1 MAREK
6 IGELID
12 AIKADDELR
21 EVVWH
26 ERIRAEAGSFT
37 DPPGALHDTL
47 ASALKAADIER
58 LYTHQAKALN
68 SIREGEN
75 VVVMTPTASGKSLIY
90 NLAVLEEILKDPK
103 STALYIFPL
112 KGLIQ
117 DQIRALNSL
126 NDTVGLPNLS
136 AIYDGDTS
144 SYKRRK
150 IREDNPN
157 IIFTNP
163 DMIHLAINPFHEKWA
178 DFFRNLKFIVI
189 DEIHTYRGVFGS
201 HVAHVIR
208 RMRRIASHY
217 GSEPV
222 FIASSATI
230 SNPLELASNVT
241 GIGFTLVN
249 EASAPAG
256 KKNFIFLN
264 PVKNPH
270 TVATKLLIKSI
281 RAGFRTIC
289 FTRARKVTELMH
301 KRVKDLAPEI
311 SGLVSSYR
319 AGFLAEERR
328 DIERRLF
335 SGKLMGVISTSALEL
350 GVDIGGLDVCILTGY
365 PGTVS
370 STWQRAGRA
379 GRSERESLTILVA
392 LNDALDQYFMRDPE
406 DFFSRGFEAALLDTG
421 NQPIRKAHLLCAA
434 TEIKLTG
441 GDTVYD
447 LSEADE
453 AITELTEEGSL
464 RYWKKEGL
472 WYSRR
477 RNPQKTVNIRETGT
491 TYRILDEDGRL
502 IGSSGS
508 RKVFHELHPGAL
520 YLHMGKQY
528 IVLSL
533 HTGKREVTC
542 RAANVGYY
550 TVPETTED
558 TEIVRED
565 ELTEISGLSLK
576 RGMVRVT
583 EEVTGYW
590 RKDLYTREI
599 IKSVHMELPTQIFT
613 TAAIWMEISDE
624 ITEEIAEAGFSVPGS
639 LHALEHAQIATLPL
653 FAICDRMDLGGVSYD
668 FNPDLGSAAIFIYD
682 GHEGGIGLTHRGF
695 SCAREWFTA
704 TLRLMEDCPCEVS
717 CPSCTQDPHCGNA
730 NDPLDKRGAIY
741 ILKRLAYLCKKS
753 IYKAMIYLAD
763 AKGFLNDTLQTP
775 YPYKLIG
782 ALKSQY

>member
-1 MAREK
+1 MTKAE
-6 IGELID
+6 IHEFID
-12 AIKADDELR
+12 AIVGDEELR

-26 ERIRAEAGSFT
+26 ERVRACEGSFKAPDNALNELLIRA
-37 DPPGALHDTL
+37 LKDTG
-47 ASALKAADIER
+47 IER
-58 LYTHQAKALN
+58 LYSHQASALD
-68 SIREGEN
+68 SVKMGEN

-90 NLAVLEEILKDPK
+90 NLAVLEEIFKNSE

-126 NDTVGLPNLS
+126 NKSLGFENLS
-136 AIYDGDTS
+136 AIYDGDTTQ
-144 SYKRRK
+144 YKRRK

-163 DMIHLAINPFHEKWA
+163 DMIHLALNPFHDKWA
-178 DFFRNLKFIVI
+178 GFFKNLKFIVI

-208 RMRRIASHY
+208 RLRRIASHY
-217 GSEPV
+217 GSDPL

-230 SNPLELASNVT
+230 SNPEELASSVT
-241 GIGFTLVN
+241 GVGFTLVD

-270 TVATKLLIKSI
+270 TVATKLFIKSLEM
-281 RAGFRTIC
+281 GFRTIA
-289 FTRARKVTELMH
+289 FTRSRKVTELMH
-301 KRVKDLAPEI
+301 RRVTDLAPDLSNLI
-311 SGLVSSYR
+311 SSYR
-319 AGFLAEERR
+319 AGFLPEERR
-328 DIERRLF
+328 AIEKKLF
-335 SGKLMGVISTSALEL
+335 SGELMGVISTSALEL
-350 GVDIGGLDVCILTGY
+350 GVDIGGLDVCILVGY

-406 DFFSRGFEAALLDTG
+406 NFFARNFEAAVLDTA
-421 NQPIRKAHLLCAA
+421 NLPIRKAHLLCAA
-434 TEIKLTG
+434 TELQLSAA
-441 GDTVYD
+441 DTVYNIRD
-447 LSEADE
+447 DE
-453 AITELTEEGSL
+453 AIKKLSEEGSL
-464 RYWKKEGL
+464 RFWKKEDI
-472 WYSRR
+472 WYSRLK
-477 RNPQKTVNIRETGT
+477 NPHKTVNIRETGT
-491 TYRILDEDGRL
+491 TYRILDEDGKL

-520 YLHMGKQY
+520 YLHMGRQY
-528 IVLSL
+528 IILGL

-542 RAANVGYY
+542 REAHLGYY

-558 TEIVRED
+558 TEILRED
-565 ELTEISGLSLK
+565 ESKEINGLLLK
-576 RGMVRVT
+576 RGLVRVT

-599 IKSVHMELPTQIFT
+599 IKSFHMELPTQVFP
-613 TAAIWMEISDE
+613 TAAVWMKVSEELTEEISDM
-624 ITEEIAEAGFSVPGS
+624 GFSVPGS

-668 FNPDLGSAAIFIYD
+668 FNPEIESAAIFIYD

-695 SCAREWFTA
+695 NNAREWFTA
-704 TLRLMEDCPCEVS
+704 TLRLMEDCPCEIS

-730 NDPLDKRGAIY
+730 NEPLDKRGAIH
-741 ILKRLAYLCKKS
+741 ILKRWLC
-753 IYKAMIYLAD
+753 
-763 AKGFLNDTLQTP
+763 F
-775 YPYKLIG
+775 
-782 ALKSQY
+782 

>member
-1 MAREK
+1 MARPD
-6 IGELID
+6 IRELID
-12 AIKADDELR
+12 AITADEELR

-26 ERIRAEAGSFT
+26 ERIRACEGSFAEA
-37 DPPGALHDTL
+37 PNALHEKL
-47 ASALKAADIER
+47 AKALKDAGIDK
-58 LYTHQAKALN
+58 LYTHQARALD
-68 SIREGEN
+68 SVRTGEN

-90 NLAVLEEILKDPK
+90 NLAVLEEVLKDPE

-117 DQIRALNSL
+117 DQIRALNLL
-126 NDTVGLPNLS
+126 NDSMGLVNLS
-136 AIYDGDTS
+136 AIYDGDTT
-144 SYKRRK
+144 SYRRRK

-163 DMIHLAINPFHEKWA
+163 DMIHLAINPFHDNWA
-178 DFFRNLKFIVI
+178 GFFRNLKFIVI

-208 RMRRIASHY
+208 RLRRIAAHY
-217 GSEPV
+217 GADPA

-230 SNPLELASNVT
+230 SNPVELASNVT
-241 GIGFTLVN
+241 GVGFTLVN
-249 EASAPAG
+249 EPSAPAG

-270 TVATKLLIKSI
+270 TTAAKLFMKSI
-281 RAGFRTIC
+281 EAGFRTIA

-301 KRVKDLAPEI
+301 KRVSDLAPEI
-311 SGLVSSYR
+311 SPLISSYR
-319 AGFLAEERR
+319 AGFLPEERR
-328 DIERRLF
+328 DIEKRLF

-406 DFFSRGFEAALLDTG
+406 DFFSRGFEAAVLDTG
-421 NQPIRKAHLLCAA
+421 NLPIRKAHLLCAA
-434 TEIKLTG
+434 TELNLNKA
-441 GDTVYD
+441 DTVYD
-447 LSEADE
+447 ISEDDE
-453 AITELTEEGSL
+453 AIIELSEEGSL
-464 RYWKKEGL
+464 RFWRKEGV
-472 WYSRR
+472 WYPRR
-477 RNPQKTVNIRETGT
+477 KNPQKTVNIRETGA
-491 TYRILDEDGRL
+491 TYRIIDEDGLL

-520 YLHMGKQY
+520 YLHMSKQY

-542 RAANVGYY
+542 REAHLGYY
-550 TVPETTED
+550 TVPETSED
-558 TEIVRED
+558 TDILRED
-565 ELTEISGLSLK
+565 EFREINGLLLK

-599 IKSVHMELPTQIFT
+599 IKSFHMELPTQVFT
-613 TAAIWMEISDE
+613 TAAIWMEVSEE
-624 ITEEIAEAGFSVPGS
+624 ITEEISEAGFSVPGS
-639 LHALEHAQIATLPL
+639 LHALEHAQIAALPL
-653 FAICDRMDLGGVSYD
+653 FAICDRMDLGGVSYE
-668 FNPDLGSAAIFIYD
+668 FNPELASAAIFIYD

-695 SCAREWFTA
+695 GSAREWFTA

-741 ILKRLAYLCKKS
+741 ILKRWLC
-753 IYKAMIYLAD
+753 L
-763 AKGFLNDTLQTP
+763 
-775 YPYKLIG
+775 
-782 ALKSQY
+782 